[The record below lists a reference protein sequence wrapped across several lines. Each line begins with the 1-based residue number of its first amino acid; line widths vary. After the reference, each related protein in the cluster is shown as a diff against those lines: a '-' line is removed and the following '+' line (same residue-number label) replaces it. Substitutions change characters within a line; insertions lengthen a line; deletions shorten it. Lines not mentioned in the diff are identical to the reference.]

1 MKKKNLFLKF
11 VTFAAVLMAASC
23 DDGLADLPVG
33 QVKNALTVDEAEAY
47 FEQTMMQVPV
57 TRGTETKLLV
67 PNDFTPEWSQG
78 VSTSYGNV
86 SCLNVPINSFVSYK
100 ASYKQN
106 GVDEVVKIAQ
116 KLIVIKNTDTGEKAQ
131 FLVSIIPCYGY
142 AAEHHGED
150 IAELFVQGGS
160 KNGFSGIALYIVP
173 ETGVVFQVS
182 TYINGRRT
190 ASANCY
196 SDAATKARLTK
207 AAKRLKFYEVVPTR
221 AGGEDIF
228 GNPMLGDWFN
238 GSYWLPEIT
247 VTPGGNSSADH
258 GEGEWIGNGT
268 TDPIDPPSTNHD
280 DLDDNCSHCHDGEQC
295 VGGGGIGTVSSEAE
309 KHDYSQ
315 VKRKMIPYS
324 ASKYPGYLNTVE
336 WNGKMVTLDCLGVA
350 KMIMDDLGL
359 AYEIKR
365 VQLWKEDKNF
375 VLQKVI
381 KDDDAAFKA
390 LVESAV
396 EEIIRHIDAN
406 RPMIVGINH
415 SPGSPGNLD
424 DTTDHFVLITGYGY
438 GYCEEDGKD
447 ELYFIYIETGRKKI
461 NASEAVSGKTVLY
474 YNEDTGEIH
483 GKKQGG
489 DKDYQLVQIRPNF

>member
-1 MKKKNLFLKF
+1 MKKINLCFKF
-11 VTFAAVLMAASC
+11 VTFAAVLMATSC

-106 GVDEVVKIAQ
+106 GVDEVVKITQ

-142 AAEHHGED
+142 AAEHRGED

-228 GNPMLGDWFN
+228 GNPMLGDWFD

-295 VGGGGIGTVSSEAE
+295 VGSGGGAYASGDGNQQGGKYKTIKLKYDVSL
-309 KHDYSQ
+309 
-315 VKRKMIPYS
+315 
-324 ASKYPGYLNTVE
+324 YPGYKSGQCKNIADEITRQILGVSDDYYIGNVTNRIDLCLEDNEHKTLNVVGDPQE
-336 WNGKMVTLDCLGVA
+336 IIDIIAKHLEAGCPIVAGVNHTLDSG
-350 KMIMDDLGL
+350 
-359 AYEIKR
+359 IKN
-365 VQLWKEDKNF
+365 KN
-375 VLQKVI
+375 K
-381 KDDDAAFKA
+381 
-390 LVESAV
+390 
-396 EEIIRHIDAN
+396 
-406 RPMIVGINH
+406 
-415 SPGSPGNLD
+415 
-424 DTTDHFVLITGYGY
+424 TTDHFIVIYGMGY
-438 GYCEEDGKD
+438 D
-447 ELYFIYIETGRKKI
+447 ENDRLYFNYIETGRYKEQA
-461 NASEAVSGKTVLY
+461 NLACDDSWRLY
-474 YNEDTGEIH
+474 YYTDTVTFK
-483 GKKQGG
+483 GKG
-489 DKDYQLVQIRPNF
+489 DKSYTILPGMIFGDSYSKRKYYYLSEIRPYLK